1 LPGEDAGSPAAA
13 QLRPVTGPP
22 IGGGGA
28 KPSGSTEA
36 PGEPVSAAGI
46 QYMNRLSDFLFV
58 ASRAANGN
66 GAGDVLWVP
75 GQNR

>member
-1 LPGEDAGSPAAA
+1 MVELAG
-13 QLRPVTGPP
+13 RPN
-22 IGGGGA
+22 
-28 KPSGSTEA
+28 
-36 PGEPVSAAGI
+36 EPLSAFAI
-46 QYMNRLSDFLFV
+46 KYVNRLSDLLFV

>member
-1 LPGEDAGSPAAA
+1 MVELAGRPEETVSEAA
-13 QLRPVTGPP
+13 LRYV
-22 IGGGGA
+22 
-28 KPSGSTEA
+28 
-36 PGEPVSAAGI
+36 
-46 QYMNRLSDFLFV
+46 NRLSDFLFV